1 MKDHRHRASE
11 ESDGAGAAQG
21 GGRSELE
28 ALRQIL
34 LGRYIAHLAEM
45 EAELDDLE
53 RRVTDEDA
61 LIATVAPVLG
71 DAIRRRIRDARE
83 EMVESL
89 YPIIG
94 QVVVRAVAEAIRDL
108 ARTVDAQVRTSLSP
122 QVLWWRV
129 RARLGGASGGEL
141 LLRESLPFEVA
152 EVFLI
157 HRQSGLLLRHISGE
171 AKPSPDSDLISSML
185 TAIRDFAQDAF
196 GRGREAQL
204 DEIEYGG
211 QRILIEA
218 ARHAYL
224 AVVVDGVEPPGFR
237 AALRER
243 IIEIEHAHEKVLRDY
258 GGDPTPLASVEDS
271 LRSLMVTAQQ
281 RGLSR
286 TQKGALVGVLGVLFI
301 CLVGTCMGGRWVVQ
315 TVWRTPTPTTVPI
328 VAQVTPSPTLTAS
341 PSATPPPTLTST
353 ATPTI
358 TPTSTPAPV
367 IGIMT
372 GHVWVRQAP
381 AQDAPLMGVILERGQ
396 PVELRA
402 VFGDWYQVRWT
413 PEPETEVIGWVPI
426 RWVGTSG
433 PIPAGIVTPTVGPS

>member
-1 MKDHRHRASE
+1 VKDHKHRASE
-11 ESDGAGAAQG
+11 GSEKAGAAQG
-21 GGRSELE
+21 GGKSELE

-45 EAELDDLE
+45 EAQLDDLE

-83 EMVESL
+83 EMIESL

-108 ARTVDAQVRTSLSP
+108 ARTVDAQVRTSLNP

-141 LLRESLPFEVA
+141 LLRESLPFRIA

-157 HRQSGLLLRHISGE
+157 HRQSGLLLLHISGE
-171 AKPSPDSDLISSML
+171 ADVSSDSDLIGSML

-196 GRGREAQL
+196 GRGKEAQL

-237 AALRER
+237 AAMRER

-258 GGDPTPLASVEDS
+258 EGDPTPLAPVEAS
-271 LRSLMVTAQQ
+271 LSSLMVAAEP

-286 TQKGALVGVLGVLFI
+286 TQRGALVGVLGILFI
-301 CLVGTCMGGRWVVQ
+301 CLVGTCIGGRWVVQ
-315 TVWRTPTPTTVPI
+315 TVRRTPTPTTLPI
-328 VAQVTPSPTLTAS
+328 VAQATPSPTLTAS
-341 PSATPPPTLTST
+341 PSATPSPTLTST
-353 ATPTI
+353 ATPTV
-358 TPTSTPAPV
+358 TPTPAPV
-367 IGIMT
+367 VAVMT

-396 PVELRA
+396 PVELQA

-413 PEPETEVIGWVPI
+413 PEPETEVIGWVPM
-426 RWVGTSG
+426 RWVGTTG
-433 PIPAGIVTPTVGPS
+433 PIPARIVTPTIGPS